1 MPRKKSERENVM
13 SSLIKQHSHN
23 ITYAYVYTHARMHVR
38 NHIDIHVCT
47 YDILTWPTWWS
58 SSTFFSSFHF
68 FRFCF
73 FFHFERCILFCFVL
87 SFVFLLLLLYVFK
100 FQFIRAKWCSFH
112 MVHYT
117 EWPHS
122 VKHINMRSSSY
133 FLPFCC
139 FNFIVLL
146 CAWVLLSCFQA
157 TFFVF
162 IIFFCVRSFKL
173 FEWFFGIQEWIFL
186 HGHRHIAAKGN

>member
-1 MPRKKSERENVM
+1 M
-13 SSLIKQHSHN
+13 SWVRLLNSTVTTLHTLMYTHTHAC
-23 ITYAYVYTHARMHVR
+23 TYAT
-38 NHIDIHVCT
+38 T
-47 YDILTWPTWWS
+47 
-58 SSTFFSSFHF
+58 STFMCVRTTFWLDRHDGHHQFFLSSFHF

-73 FFHFERCILFCFVL
+73 FFHFEHCILFCFVL

-100 FQFIRAKWCSFH
+100 FQFIRATWCSFH

>member
-1 MPRKKSERENVM
+1 MDVYVSVVFCSKKNLGERRECREKRVKEKM
-13 SSLIKQHSHN
+13 SWVRLLNSTVTTLHTLMYTH
-23 ITYAYVYTHARMHVR
+23 THAR
-38 NHIDIHVCT
+38 T
-47 YDILTWPTWWS
+47 YATT
-58 SSTFFSSFHF
+58 STFMCVRTTFWLDRHDGHHQFFLSSFHF

-73 FFHFERCILFCFVL
+73 FFHFEHCILFCFVL

-100 FQFIRAKWCSFH
+100 FQFIRATWCSFH

-162 IIFFCVRSFKL
+162 IIFFCAL
-173 FEWFFGIQEWIFL
+173 I
-186 HGHRHIAAKGN
+186 

>member
-1 MPRKKSERENVM
+1 M
-13 SSLIKQHSHN
+13 SWVRLLNSTVTTLHTLMYIH
-23 ITYAYVYTHARMHVR
+23 TRTHARTQPHRHSCVYVR
-38 NHIDIHVCT
+38 HSD
-47 YDILTWPTWWS
+47 LTDMMVIIN
-58 SSTFFSSFHF
+58 FFCLHSISFASASSF
-68 FRFCF
+68 
-73 FFHFERCILFCFVL
+73 ISNTVFCFVL

-100 FQFIRAKWCSFH
+100 FQFIRATWCSFH

-162 IIFFCVRSFKL
+162 IIFFLCAHLNCLSDFSVFKNEYSYTVTVTL
-173 FEWFFGIQEWIFL
+173 LRKAIKWAPC
-186 HGHRHIAAKGN
+186 RAT